1 MADHPILLSIALFG
15 SKAPLTCRSFY
26 GKIGPLHE
34 ACPLEGIYM
43 DTLKKNLE
51 QSEKSKVIALITPML
66 HQEPDLQ
73 WLPTTWL
80 PIASSRKVGK
90 REEAS

>member
-1 MADHPILLSIALFG
+1 
-15 SKAPLTCRSFY
+15 
-26 GKIGPLHE
+26 
-34 ACPLEGIYM
+34 M

-80 PIASSRKVGK
+80 SIASSRKVGK
-90 REEAS
+90 REKAS